1 MLTFQFKDA
10 LDIFAVAL
18 LLYYLFRLMK
28 STRAAGV
35 FKGILIFIFVWIIV
49 SRILNMRLLG
59 GIMDQ
64 IVNIGVIALV
74 VLFQEEIRHFFS
86 NIGTQHGLNWLL
98 SLFRE
103 GRSADEEKN
112 TDIMPLVLACTS
124 MAKQKVGALIIIE
137 RQVGLKEVAQTG
149 EMIDAA
155 INSRLLENIFFKNSP
170 LHDGA
175 LIVSHHRLWAAG
187 CILPVSHDPNLPK
200 NLGLRHRSG
209 VGITEKSDALA
220 IIVSEETG
228 SISVAE
234 AGHLTRTVSGDQ
246 LESMLLEKWT

>member
-1 MLTFQFKDA
+1 MLSFGFKDA
-10 LDIFAVAL
+10 LDILAVGFL
-18 LLYYLFRLMK
+18 LFYLYRLMR

-35 FKGILIFIFVWIIV
+35 FSGIMIFMFVWIIV
-49 SRILNMRLLG
+49 SRVLGMRLLG

-64 IVNIGVIALV
+64 LVNIGVIALV

-86 NIGTQHGLNWLL
+86 NIGTKRGFNWFLT
-98 SLFRE
+98 LFRDRDDQE
-103 GRSADEEKN
+103 QRND
-112 TDIMPLVLACTS
+112 DIMPLVLACTS
-124 MAKQKVGALIIIE
+124 MSKQKVGALIVIE
-137 RQVGLKEVAQTG
+137 RSVSLKEETQTG
-149 EMIDAA
+149 EVIDAA
-155 INSRLLENIFFKNSP
+155 ISSRLLENIFFKNSP

-200 NLGLRHRSG
+200 NFGLRHRSG

-228 SISVAE
+228 GISVAE
-234 AGHLTRTVSGDQ
+234 AGHLTRAVTPDQ
-246 LESMLLEKWT
+246 LESLLIEKWA